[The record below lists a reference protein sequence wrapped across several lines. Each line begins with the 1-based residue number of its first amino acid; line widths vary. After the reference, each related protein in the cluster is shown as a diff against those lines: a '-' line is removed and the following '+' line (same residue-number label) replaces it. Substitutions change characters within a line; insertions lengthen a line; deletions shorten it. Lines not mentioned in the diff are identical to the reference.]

1 MPVATVA
8 EVKGIAVTN
17 VFGERFWVEPVRP
30 PVEANWQ
37 SWTLFTLS
45 AAGTQIERQAPPP
58 RLVLLPTPA
67 KVQESAAVEEVALIR
82 DEMANMVW
90 GIERRIP
97 LASGGVKPGAEAAR
111 EYRGW
116 LQALITAPTPPPPP
130 TAPIRYQVMNTVPE
144 HWIPFIA
151 VHLDNDPRET
161 QLQRAAMPRILE
173 GDSTAPAKVR
183 PRTSLLRVNL
193 PDAYYIHEEEVPRA
207 GAVVFQSFQRTRRPD
222 GAVVTWFGARKETG
236 RGEGS
241 SGLRFDALVATA
253 PAATS

>member
-45 AAGTQIERQAPPP
+45 AAGIQIERQAPPP

-97 LASGGVKPGAEAAR
+97 LASGGVKPGAEAGGNIGAGCR
-111 EYRGW
+111 
-116 LQALITAPTPPPPP
+116 LSSPP
-130 TAPIRYQVMNTVPE
+130 
-144 HWIPFIA
+144 
-151 VHLDNDPRET
+151 
-161 QLQRAAMPRILE
+161 
-173 GDSTAPAKVR
+173 R
-183 PRTSLLRVNL
+183 PRRRHPRLRSV
-193 PDAYYIHEEEVPRA
+193 
-207 GAVVFQSFQRTRRPD
+207 TR
-222 GAVVTWFGARKETG
+222 
-236 RGEGS
+236 
-241 SGLRFDALVATA
+241 
-253 PAATS
+253 